1 MVLWPGHTQTFAR
14 KIMLY
19 FNYFGISIRSAFEKV
34 INIEKEV
41 YENAKKTV

>member
-19 FNYFGISIRSAFEKV
+19 FNYFGISSRSTFEKA
-34 INIEKEV
+34 INRQKGSI
-41 YENAKKTV
+41 